1 MIARAS
7 QIDVPRLW
15 YDFVRQIV
23 HGSLDRCGD
32 ASREKSYMLAER
44 LEVRLDSEHRRRLTE
59 IAASRRI
66 PVSEVVRQMIDET
79 YQAIDRAERLRAAQD
94 LISLQIED
102 VPDPDVLSRQLDET
116 HELPDLY

>member
-1 MIARAS
+1 
-7 QIDVPRLW
+7 
-15 YDFVRQIV
+15 
-23 HGSLDRCGD
+23 
-32 ASREKSYMLAER
+32 MLAER
-44 LEVRLDSEHRRRLTE
+44 LEVRLDPERRRRLME

-66 PVSEVVRQMIDET
+66 PLSEVVRQMIDET
-79 YQAIDRAERLRAAQD
+79 YQSVDRAERLRAAQD